1 MRQTLRSMQ
10 PGPILGL
17 SAPSFVVVAAALT
30 LTFAVLAGEAE
41 SRRANVAAP
50 AAAPA
55 KPANHTATGNEVGR
69 VSAQQQLV
77 ASGNR

>member
-1 MRQTLRSMQ
+1 MQ

-17 SAPSFVVVAAALT
+17 SAPSFVIVAAALT

-41 SRRANVAAP
+41 SRRASVAAP

-55 KPANHTATGNEVGR
+55 KPADPMATGDEVR
-69 VSAQQQLV
+69 PVPVQEQLV
-77 ASGNR
+77 ASDSR